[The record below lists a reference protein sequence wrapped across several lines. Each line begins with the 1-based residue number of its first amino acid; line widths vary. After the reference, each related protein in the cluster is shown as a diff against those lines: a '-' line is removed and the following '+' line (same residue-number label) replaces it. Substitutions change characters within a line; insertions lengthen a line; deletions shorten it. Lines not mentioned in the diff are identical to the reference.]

1 MFCQYHGAALDNSV
15 WRHFPKCAERDMR
28 SVIARVQ
35 DYLNTRIVAQDGL
48 TTTLH
53 TQMERNT
60 EELQE
65 IRHQPADAR
74 KENEA
79 LRAQLQGRDPPDHED
94 DDYIALSPPGKRT
107 LALSTPLPLCYLR
120 RIPKLVVYV

>member
-1 MFCQYHGAALDNSV
+1 
-15 WRHFPKCAERDMR
+15 MR

-74 KENEA
+74 KENEELKA
-79 LRAQLQGRDPPDHED
+79 LLQGRDPPNHED
-94 DDYIALSPPGKRT
+94 DDYRALSPPRKRT
-107 LALSTPLPLCYLR
+107 NFGPRHPTTTILP
-120 RIPKLVVYV
+120 